1 MARLIT
7 GTLGRRPLKF
17 LENRHVLTLLLAG
30 VFLWSLSVV
39 EWRGSLVHSGGGAAA
54 SDFLRGLFPPEVS
67 TEFLRLCLV
76 ASWQTV
82 SFAVAG
88 ITVAVAIGFPLGV
101 VASGTGFSRGTL
113 RAAAAVRLLLAG
125 MRSIHELV
133 WAVLFVTAFGLSPLA
148 AILAIALSYG
158 GILGRIYADLI
169 NDVPDPPLQALRAS
183 GASPMR
189 VLLYGRL
196 PMALPELLSYTFY
209 RFECAIRAAA
219 IMSFVGIRGLGYEIQ
234 LSLNDLLFSQVWT
247 LMLFMIALVML
258 VDMWSSRL
266 RRSLVS

>member
-1 MARLIT
+1 MTRLIT

-17 LENRHVLTLLLAG
+17 LENRHLLTLFLAG
-30 VFLWSLSVV
+30 AFLWSLAVV
-39 EWRGSLVHSGGGAAA
+39 DWRGPLVHTGGGAAA
-54 SDFLRGLFPPEVS
+54 TDFLQGLFPPELS
-67 TEFLRLCLV
+67 TDFLRLCLV

-82 SFAVAG
+82 SYAVAG
-88 ITVAVAIGFPLGV
+88 ITVAIAIGLPLGV
-101 VASGTGFSRGTL
+101 VASGTGFTQGSPWV
-113 RAAAAVRLLLAG
+113 AAVVRLFLAAI
-125 MRSIHELV
+125 RSIHELV

-148 AILAIALSYG
+148 AILAIALPYG

-169 NDVPDPPLQALRAS
+169 NDVPAPPLQALRAS
-183 GASPMR
+183 GASPLR
-189 VLLYGRL
+189 LLLYGRL
-196 PMALPELLSYTFY
+196 PMALPDLLGYTFY

-234 LSLNDLLFSQVWT
+234 LSLNDLLFNQVWT
-247 LMLFMIALVML
+247 LMLFMIALVMV

>member
-1 MARLIT
+1 MASLIA
-7 GTLGRRPLKF
+7 LEPGRRPLKF
-17 LENRHVLTLLLAG
+17 LENRHLLTLLLVGAL
-30 VFLWSLSVV
+30 VWSLAVV
-39 EWRGSLVHSGGGAAA
+39 DWRGPLVHSGGGAAA
-54 SDFLRGLFPPEVS
+54 SDFLQALFPPELS
-67 TEFLRLCLV
+67 TDFLRLCLV

-82 SFAVAG
+82 SYAVAA

-101 VASGTGFSRGTL
+101 IASGTAYTQGNL
-113 RAAAAVRLLLAG
+113 RIPAIVRLCLAG

-133 WAVLFVTAFGLSPLA
+133 WAVLFVSAVGLSPLA
-148 AILAIALSYG
+148 AILAIALPYG

-196 PMALPELLSYTFY
+196 PMALPELASYTFY

-247 LMLFMIALVML
+247 LMLFMVALVMV

>member
-1 MARLIT
+1 MT
-7 GTLGRRPLKF
+7 PGRRPLKF
-17 LENRHVLTLLLAG
+17 LRIHHLENRHLLTLLLVGA
-30 VFLWSLSVV
+30 FLWSLAVV
-39 EWRGSLVHSGGGAAA
+39 DWRGSLVHSGGGAAA
-54 SDFLRGLFPPEVS
+54 LDFLQGLFPPELS
-67 TEFLRLCLV
+67 TGFLRLCLV

-82 SFAVAG
+82 SYAVAG

-101 VASGTGFSRGTL
+101 IASGTGFSQRTL
-113 RAAAAVRLLLAG
+113 RVVAVVRLCLAG

-133 WAVLFVTAFGLSPLA
+133 WAVLFVTAFGLSPLS
-148 AILAIALSYG
+148 AILAIALPYG

-169 NDVPDPPLQALRAS
+169 IDVPDPPLRALRAT
-183 GASPMR
+183 GASPLR
-189 VLLYGRL
+189 VLLYGRI
-196 PMALPELLSYTFY
+196 PMALPDLLGYTFY

-234 LSLNDLLFSQVWT
+234 LSLNDLLFNQVWT
-247 LMLFMIALVML
+247 LMLFMIALVIV